1 MKKIDVER
9 NELDNRKK
17 IGVERKNRE
26 VEESIG
32 IDGVRIVIV
41 QFMIIHLMM
50 NFGMM
55 IFQKMIKNT
64 GMNKKNFGR
73 MCPLSGVIIDGE
85 TIIIHIRILK
95 RSRNIGKRDIQN
107 IKDSMKR
114 QKKNTIEPMR
124 NYLEN

>member
-9 NELDNRKK
+9 KELDNRKK

-26 VEESIG
+26 VEESIDT
-32 IDGVRIVIV
+32 DGVRIVIV
-41 QFMIIHLMM
+41 HFMIIHLMM

-73 MCPLSGVIIDGE
+73 MWTLSGFIIDEG
-85 TIIIHIRILK
+85 TIIIHIRISK

-114 QKKNTIEPMR
+114 QKKQTKS
-124 NYLEN
+124 